1 MLKNS
6 QIKYSLYAYSVFSLF
21 LLIVAGCGELKK
33 DGNAPSISIEL
44 PSTAPPPATT
54 RTKEEELAQLTL
66 DFKTRYAASFSYII
80 DFKPSSYMNSG
91 GGGGIVVGV
100 CEVYSNGSK
109 QIHMNQDWW
118 PTASALNKMV
128 LTFHELGHCYFQR
141 GHDSR
146 TYSDGRPYSMMNPI
160 IDPVSLYFTAYST
173 YYLNEL
179 QNPMALTTQT
189 YPITYK
195 TYIDG
200 ICDEE

>member
-1 MLKNS
+1 MRATN
-6 QIKYSLYAYSVFSLF
+6 QIRFSLHFQSVFF
-21 LLIVAGCGELKK
+21 VCLLIITGCSDFKK
-33 DGNAPSISIEL
+33 DGNAPSMSIDL
-44 PSTAPPPATT
+44 PSTAPPPAVIP
-54 RTKEEELAQLTL
+54 TKEEELALLIL
-66 DFKTRYAASFSYII
+66 DFKTRYAANFSYII

-91 GGGGIVVGV
+91 GAGGMVVGV

-195 TYIDG
+195 THIDG